1 VTQRGGAQ
9 RHQDVGKTGAAQQVA
24 LSEAPRGPVI
34 TIARFN
40 PWLSSLLSLLRSEK
54 IGGNTWAIKPSEY
67 FDQYVARFHPAK
79 MSRGSEFC
87 QS

>member
-1 VTQRGGAQ
+1 MEGHSAT
-9 RHQDVGKTGAAQQVA
+9 KTLAKPVRRSRSRC
-24 LSEAPRGPVI
+24 LKPLEGPVI